1 MCSGDGRNERVTTSI
16 KKNMNEHL
24 VVRRLMMCNWIVLAL
39 LITLSAILLNFF
51 FALSVLIGGLLVI
64 ANFGLLYRVLLK
76 SLNPTALKPAGFV
89 IVTSFLRLGATG
101 AIMLAL
107 LVLGVATPLGLIVGL
122 STVVLSLTTCGFF
135 VIKQAWMKEA

>member
-1 MCSGDGRNERVTTSI
+1 MYSENGRNARVTNSI
-16 KKNMNEHL
+16 KTMNEHE
-24 VVRRLMMCNWIVLAL
+24 VVLRLKRCNWIVLAL
-39 LITLSAILLNFF
+39 LTALSAIILNYF
-51 FALSVLIGGLLVI
+51 FALSVLIGGVLII
-64 ANFGLLYRVLLK
+64 ANFSLLHRVLLK

-89 IVTSFLRLGATG
+89 VITSFLRLGATG

-135 VIKQAWMKEA
+135 IIKQAWMKEA